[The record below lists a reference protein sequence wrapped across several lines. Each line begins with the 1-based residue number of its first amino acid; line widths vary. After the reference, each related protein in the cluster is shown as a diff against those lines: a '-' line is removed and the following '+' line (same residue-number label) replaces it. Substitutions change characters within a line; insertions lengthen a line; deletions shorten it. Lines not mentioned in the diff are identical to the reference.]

1 MLPKYKNE
9 LAQIL
14 VKRVIATRRPCVMGG
29 RGGRFLITVKT
40 DVSPHRLGVTS
51 VVVEVKDTR
60 GHQNPSFASCNVE
73 TPRDALKLLMS
84 KTFKGDLERAIS
96 AHDGLRFTQNHNL

>member
-29 RGGRFLITVKT
+29 RGGRFLITIET
-40 DVSPHRLGVTS
+40 AVSPHRLGVTS
-51 VVVEVKDTR
+51 VVVKVKDTH
-60 GHQNPSFASCNVE
+60 GHQNPSFACCNVE
-73 TPRDALKLLMS
+73 SPRVALKLLMS

-96 AHDGLRFTQNHNL
+96 AHDGLRFPQKQNL